1 MSISTPTSLL
11 AKSNEQVKRHALDC
25 ATSCGGVEDLGS
37 NVFKYDMN
45 SSSRAQ
51 SELIQTE
58 IHLKNGIIG
67 DSGNDENIQINQNFG
82 SPTHIED
89 GTSAAKAIHNDELS
103 VKTLATLFDFKKGV
117 TTSSIPTYKPISRL
131 EDNKLFLKG
140 KLNLDSMT
148 TTKPSPNSKVN
159 NESEC

>member
-11 AKSNEQVKRHALDC
+11 AKSNEQVKLHALDC

-140 KLNLDSMT
+140 KLNLDPMT